1 MTVSKPTTCLV
12 TGATGFIGLR
22 LCRRLQQDGC
32 RVRVLLR
39 RQIEGPWDESC
50 VCLLGTD
57 SVLAEALAGVDTVY
71 HLAGVVHA
79 RASAG
84 VDASRYQA
92 INVLASEEL
101 AGRAVAAGVRQFIF
115 FSSVK
120 AAAEPGD
127 ECVDESWQQP
137 PQDPYG
143 RSKREAERRLFA
155 IARETGM
162 RLTVLRPA
170 LVYGAAVKGNLR
182 HMLQAIDSGRFLPL
196 PDTANR
202 RSMVSIDDLVDA
214 ARLVADSPQAAG
226 QVYIV
231 SDDAPYSTR
240 QLSDWM
246 HAALGRSAP
255 RWSIPLCVLR
265 AGASLGDLIEAV
277 SGRPLPLSSDVLQKL
292 LGSACYRSDKLRQQL
307 GWRPRLRFRDCLPAM
322 ASACRAASSS
332 E

>member
-1 MTVSKPTTCLV
+1 MTMSKPTTCLV

-39 RQIEGPWDESC
+39 REVEGPWDESC
-50 VCLLGTD
+50 VCLLGSD
-57 SVLAEALAGVDTVY
+57 SVPAEALAGVDTVY

-84 VDASRYQA
+84 VDASRYRA
-92 INVLASEEL
+92 VNVLASEQL
-101 AGRAVAAGVRQFIF
+101 AGRAVAAGVKQFIY

-143 RSKREAERRLFA
+143 RSKLEAERRLFA
-155 IARETGM
+155 IVRETGM

-170 LVYGAAVKGNLR
+170 LVYGAAVKGNLWR
-182 HMLQAIDSGRFLPL
+182 MLRAIDAGSFPPL
-196 PDTANR
+196 PDTGNQ
-202 RSMVSIDDLVDA
+202 RSMVCVDDLITA
-214 ARLVADSPQAAG
+214 ATLAADSEHAAG

-231 SDDAPYSTR
+231 SDDTPYSTR
-240 QLSDWM
+240 QMSDWM
-246 HAALGRSAP
+246 HEALGRKVRP
-255 RWSIPLCVLR
+255 WSIPVFILR
-265 AGASLGDLIEAV
+265 AGASLGDVIEHL
-277 SGRPLPLSSDVLQKL
+277 SGRPVPLNSSVLRRL
-292 LGSACYRSDKLRQQL
+292 LGSACYRSDKIRKEL
-307 GWRPRLRFRDCLPAM
+307 GWQPGLHFRDCLPGM
-322 ASACRAASSS
+322 VSDYRAVTSGK
-332 E
+332 